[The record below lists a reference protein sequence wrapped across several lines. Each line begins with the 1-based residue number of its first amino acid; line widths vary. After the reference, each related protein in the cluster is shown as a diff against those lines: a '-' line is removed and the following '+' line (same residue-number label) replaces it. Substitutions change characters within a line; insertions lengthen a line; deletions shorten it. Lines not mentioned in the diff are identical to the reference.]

1 MSISHVDSSH
11 SLLSR
16 DPQSRQRQHRVG
28 EQIRLTVLQR
38 LDETRYQ
45 VGFAEG
51 WRVVSSTVA
60 LPVGATIRATVTAV
74 GEKLELQYLGTDVV
88 AAAMAE
94 HEANGEDVLEA
105 YEQRHRVSLDDPERS
120 LLKQAMRTAD
130 DADSMLEAGLF
141 LGKLS
146 VPLDMPKL
154 EAVYESQRWVNAL
167 PVNASAADRKSLS
180 SADVVDQLAAAV
192 QQALQEPPSNTQ
204 VTVIGAAVGDTP
216 DASADDDDDRDRRQL
231 AWELLNDQ
239 DGGSVEYRYGVLP
252 LLIADQLF
260 ELDLVYFRD
269 RNASADPA
277 VTSKRMVMTL
287 NAPAL
292 GRVEV
297 LAHAIGE
304 RVAITIKAD
313 SEASMRVL
321 SAEEERVR
329 ELIGRLGWAIDAVRY
344 QVEGIETR
352 AAGHVVQH
360 VLDGDSLSR
369 WV

>member
-11 SLLSR
+11 CLLPR
-16 DPQSRQRQHRVG
+16 EREPRQRQHRAG

-51 WRVVSSTVA
+51 WRVVSSTVS

-94 HEANGEDVLEA
+94 HEAKGEDALAEH
-105 YEQRHRVSLDDPERS
+105 EQRHRVSLDDPERS
-120 LLKQAMRTAD
+120 LLKQAMRTAE
-130 DADSMLEAGLF
+130 DADMMMEAGLF

-154 EAVYESQRWVNAL
+154 DAVYDAQRWGDV
-167 PVNASAADRKSLS
+167 SAVREGAARLRSLDS
-180 SADVVDQLAAAV
+180 PDVVEQLAAAM
-192 QQALQEPPSNTQ
+192 QQALPEPPLSSAQ
-204 VTVIGAAVGDTP
+204 VAVVAGPPGDT
-216 DASADDDDDRDRRQL
+216 SQGSGGDDRERRQL

-269 RNASADPA
+269 RHASADPA
-277 VTSKRMVMTL
+277 ATSKRMVMTL
-287 NAPAL
+287 STPAL

-313 SEASMRVL
+313 SAASMQML

-344 QVEGIETR
+344 QVDGVEAR
-352 AAGHVVQH
+352 AAAHVVQH